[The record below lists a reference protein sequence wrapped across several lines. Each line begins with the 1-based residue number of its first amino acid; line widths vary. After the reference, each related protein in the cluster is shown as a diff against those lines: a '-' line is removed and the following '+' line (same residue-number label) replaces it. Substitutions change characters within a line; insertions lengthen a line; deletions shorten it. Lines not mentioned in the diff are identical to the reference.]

1 MTEAAVAMPDT
12 CELIAFSAAG
22 QEFCVDVHA
31 VREIR
36 SYTAATPMPH
46 APPFVCGVV
55 NLRGT
60 VLPIVDLADRL
71 GLGRTVPNARS
82 AIIVAD
88 LDGELVGLLVDAM
101 SSIMTV
107 RNDQLQP
114 APDVASALA
123 RSFVTAV
130 LVIDDRMISLLSLQ
144 GILPQDTDLAA

>member
-1 MTEAAVAMPDT
+1 MSEVSAAVSDT

-46 APPFVCGVV
+46 APPYVCCVV

-60 VLPIVDLADRL
+60 VLPIVDLGDRL

-88 LDGELVGLLVDAM
+88 LDGGLVGQLVDAM
-101 SSIMTV
+101 SSIMTA

-123 RSFVTAV
+123 RSCVTAV
-130 LVIDDRMISLLSLQ
+130 LAIDDRMISLLSLQ
-144 GILPQDTDLAA
+144 DILAQGADLAA

>member
-1 MTEAAVAMPDT
+1 MTEAAVALPDT

-46 APPFVCGVV
+46 APPYVCGVV

-88 LDGELVGLLVDAM
+88 LDGGLVGLLVDAM

-107 RNDQLQP
+107 RDDQLQP

-123 RSFVTAV
+123 RSFVIAV
-130 LVIDDRMISLLSLQ
+130 LAIDDRMISLLSLQ
-144 GILPQDTDLAA
+144 DILPQGTELAA